1 MVSEWTLDWY
11 EYGGYDS
18 MSAAYQIRRDG
29 KIHIVLDV
37 SAYVG
42 HNATFGVLHGRHQQ
56 AEADAI
62 YILGALR
69 LRDDPGW
76 QVPERRYS
84 EAGE

>member
-1 MVSEWTLDWY
+1 MSEWTLDWDQD
-11 EYGGYDS
+11 GGYDS

-42 HNATFGVLHGRHQQ
+42 HNAPYDVIHGRHQE

-62 YILGALR
+62 YVLGALR

-76 QVPERRYS
+76 PVPEHRYS